1 MRHLISI
8 SISTALLLL
17 LSSNVFT
24 QDSVRPLN
32 ERVNSGHTL
41 FHMKGCSNCHS
52 LLNKGSPAVG
62 PNLSRITVWAS
73 PVLGAAVMWNHV
85 PLMAEAFKISGDKW
99 PRFQGEEIT
108 DIFTYLNSLNQ
119 RDGDAIAFR
128 ANVTYGKSY
137 FEEIGCQRCH
147 GKPFTG
153 GHYGPDLGKT
163 AHQLRNVNEFSTR
176 MLRHAPLMIKRA
188 KAEGLAWPRLNG
200 HQISSIY
207 AYLKSL
213 PVSRRF

>member
-1 MRHLISI
+1 MRFFISL
-8 SISTALLLL
+8 SIFTALLLL
-17 LSSNVFT
+17 SPASVFA
-24 QDSVRPLN
+24 QDSVRPLK

-41 FHMKGCSNCHS
+41 FHMRGCSNCHS
-52 LLNKGSPAVG
+52 LLKKGGPTVG
-62 PNLSRITVWAS
+62 PNLLRITVWAS

-85 PLMAEAFKISGDKW
+85 PLMAKAFQKNGGKW
-99 PRFQGEEIT
+99 PRFQGEELT
-108 DIFTYLNSLNQ
+108 DIFTYLNSLSQ
-119 RDGDAIAFR
+119 RDGGAIAFR
-128 ANVTYGKSY
+128 ANTAHGKSF

-147 GKPFTG
+147 GAPFSG

-163 AHQLRNVNEFSTR
+163 AHQLKNVNEFSTR

-188 KAEGLAWPRLNG
+188 KAEGITWPRLNG

-213 PVSRRF
+213 PIARRF